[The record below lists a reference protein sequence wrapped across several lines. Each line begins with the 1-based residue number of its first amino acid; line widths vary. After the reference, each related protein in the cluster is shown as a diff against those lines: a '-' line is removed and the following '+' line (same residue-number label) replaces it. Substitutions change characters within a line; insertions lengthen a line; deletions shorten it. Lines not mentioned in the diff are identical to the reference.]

1 MAWICKVSKEVVNR
15 TSASVYVL
23 EPCTH
28 HSQHGQPPILDLL
41 CSQLLELLWRTTS
54 PAKWIKPK
62 PTWVP
67 NIGSCELV
75 VGKDGVSVDR
85 AWLDDVSPSSTLSP
99 PNEKELNYE
108 ECGSVCEVLQ
118 LSSSVP

>member
-41 CSQLLELLWRTTS
+41 CSQLLDLLGRATS
-54 PAKWIKPK
+54 PAQWIKPK

-67 NIGSCELV
+67 NISSCELV
-75 VGKDGVSVDR
+75 VGKDGVSVDT
-85 AWLDDVSPSSTLSP
+85 AWFDDVSPSSTLSP

-108 ECGSVCEVLQ
+108 QCGGVCEVLQ